1 MSTDVYEVLREGVN
15 DNGGVSASDV
25 SLVNPLRACPSVVSR
40 ARARETLARFYGL
53 LTECG
58 AGLLASSCALTF
70 CNPAVTASI
79 CFCCW
84 AFAASCFSTIEKRS
98 ATVKCN
104 QGLH

>member
-1 MSTDVYEVLREGVN
+1 MSNDVYEVLREGVN

-25 SLVNPLRACPSVVSR
+25 SLVNPLRACRQWYRVRVR
-40 ARARETLARFYGL
+40 GTLARFYRL

-58 AGLLASSCALTF
+58 AGLLTSSCALTF
-70 CNPAVTASI
+70 CNPAVIASI